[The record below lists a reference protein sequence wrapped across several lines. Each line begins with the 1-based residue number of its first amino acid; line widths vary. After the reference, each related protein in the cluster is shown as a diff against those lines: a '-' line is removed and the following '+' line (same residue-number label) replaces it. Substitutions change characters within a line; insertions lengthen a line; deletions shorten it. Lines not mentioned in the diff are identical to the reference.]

1 MAIAFDASTNPTYV
15 NAATHTFSHTCTGSD
30 GILWVL
36 CWRRSGTAV
45 SGVTYNGVSMT
56 SLGTEILAGTG
67 SGNQYL
73 TMWYLGAPATGA
85 NNVVVTSSSGAT
97 EHIDGAVSYTGA
109 SATGIPDATN
119 SLTATTQA
127 NTTATVT
134 SSADN
139 CWALM
144 FMRVDAA
151 TSVTAGASTTRR
163 AYTVNF
169 TASFDTNTAK
179 TPAGTITVNTTHSSA
194 SVGWWMASFKP
205 VGAASTQI
213 SSINGVA
220 QASISSFNGVA
231 LASIAS
237 AMGVANS

>member
-30 GILWVL
+30 RILWVL
-36 CWRRSGTAV
+36 CWRRGGDAV

-56 SLGTEILAGTG
+56 SLGTEIFAGSG

-73 TMWYLGAPATGA
+73 SMWYLGNPASGA

-119 SLTATTQA
+119 SLTATTQS
-127 NTTATVT
+127 NTSATVT

-151 TSVTAGASTTRR
+151 TSVSAGTSTTRR

-169 TASFDTNTAK
+169 TASFDPGAAK

-205 VGAASTQI
+205 AGASS
-213 SSINGVA
+213 SSIKSADGV
-220 QASISSFNGVA
+220 V
-231 LASIAS
+231 LANIKS
-237 AMGVANS
+237 ADGVANS